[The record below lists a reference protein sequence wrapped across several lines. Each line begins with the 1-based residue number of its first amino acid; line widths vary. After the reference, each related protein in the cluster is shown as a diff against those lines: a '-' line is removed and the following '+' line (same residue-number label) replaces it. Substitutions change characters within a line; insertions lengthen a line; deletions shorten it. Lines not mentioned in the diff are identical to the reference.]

1 MKEYSNKL
9 SQELLSEMNDG
20 ASLEELRARKWNTTE
35 GKIEWLKEIM
45 TITNEQAKEE
55 IKKWFVARDLNSD
68 ANKIK

>member
-1 MKEYSNKL
+1 MKKYTSEL

-20 ASLEELRARKWNTTE
+20 ASLEELRARKWNTIE

-55 IKKWFVARDLNSD
+55 IKKWFITRDLDSD
-68 ANKIK
+68 ANKI